1 VHDESKSESVTT
13 PPPTSNPF
21 DNALIGSP
29 VDISVFQAGNSILNQ
44 LITNKQPLDTPVR
57 NYVRRLTQR
66 SECLYAETVILQKEK
81 TNLEGVVV
89 ARRNAENG
97 KHGVLK
103 GRYSIATEDILEQ
116 VRAEEAKIQA
126 KKKKSARRD
135 TMTVLDQTNVITRDR
150 DDIEEDFDSIET
162 AD

>member
-1 VHDESKSESVTT
+1 M
-13 PPPTSNPF
+13 
-21 DNALIGSP
+21 
-29 VDISVFQAGNSILNQ
+29 
-44 LITNKQPLDTPVR
+44 R

-66 SECLYAETVILQKEK
+66 SERLYAETVILQKEK

-89 ARRNAENG
+89 ARRNAEKG
-97 KHGVLK
+97 KHRVLK
-103 GRYSIATEDILEQ
+103 GRHSIATEDILEQ

-135 TMTVLDQTNVITRDR
+135 TMTVLDQINVITRDR